1 MKIFGAIMKYNTLA
15 SKSVIKKVMDAVK
28 QRGITPELVDTKE
41 DALRRLQ
48 GLIPHGAEV
57 MTRSSTTLNQ
67 IGFTD
72 LLKSGKH
79 PWKNWKDI
87 ILAEKDGA
95 KQMELR
101 RKSVLSEYFLG
112 SVHAIAETGENVIAS
127 ASGSQL
133 PAYVFTSNNIIW
145 VAGTQKIAPSLPE
158 AIKRVREYVFP
169 LEDARMKKEGAAGS
183 TIGKLLIFEKEINP
197 ARKLTLILVNEKL
210 GF

>member
-1 MKIFGAIMKYNTLA
+1 MKYDTLA
-15 SKSVIKKVMDAVK
+15 SENAIKKVMDAVK
-28 QRGITPELVDTKE
+28 QRGLNAELVDTKE

-48 GLIPHGAEV
+48 ALIPQGAEV
-57 MTRSSTTLNQ
+57 MTGSSTTLNQ

-79 PWKNWKDI
+79 PWKNWKDM
-87 ILAEKDGA
+87 ILSEKDGA

-101 RKSVLSEYFLG
+101 RKSVLAEYFLG
-112 SVHAIAETGENVIAS
+112 SVHAIAETGEMVIAS

-133 PAYVFTSNNIIW
+133 PSYVFTSNNVIW
-145 VAGTQKIAPSLPE
+145 VAGTQKIVPALPD

-183 TIGKLLIFEKEINP
+183 TIGKLLIFEKEIIP

>member
-1 MKIFGAIMKYNTLA
+1 MKYDTLA
-15 SKSVIKKVMDAVK
+15 SKSSIKKVIDAVK
-28 QRGITPELVDTKE
+28 QRGLTPELVETKE
-41 DALRRLQ
+41 DALKRLQ
-48 GLIPHGAEV
+48 GLIPQGAEV
-57 MTRSSTTLNQ
+57 MTGSSITLNQ

-101 RKSVLSEYFLG
+101 MKSVLSEYFLG
-112 SVHAIAETGENVIAS
+112 SVHAIAETGEMLIAS

-133 PAYVFTSNNIIW
+133 PAYVFTSNNVIW
-145 VAGTQKIAPSLPE
+145 VAGTQKIVPVLPD

-169 LEDARMKKEGAAGS
+169 MEDARMKKEGAAGS

>member
-1 MKIFGAIMKYNTLA
+1 MKYDTLA
-15 SKSVIKKVMDAVK
+15 SKDAIKKVMNAVK
-28 QRGITPELVDTKE
+28 QRGITPMLVNTKE
-41 DALRRLQ
+41 DALKKLHE
-48 GLIPHGAEV
+48 LIPGGAEI
-57 MTRSSTTLNQ
+57 MTGSSTTLNQ

-87 ILAEKDGA
+87 ILTEKDGA

-112 SVHAIAETGENVIAS
+112 SMHAIAETGEMVFAS

-133 PAYVFTSNNIIW
+133 PAYIFTSNNVIW
-145 VAGTQKIAPSLPE
+145 VVGTQKIVPALPD

-169 LEDARMKKEGAAGS
+169 LEDARMKREGGTGS
-183 TIGKLLIFEKEINP
+183 TIGKLLIFEQEINP
-197 ARKLTLILVNEKL
+197 ARRLTLILVNEKL

>member
-1 MKIFGAIMKYNTLA
+1 MKYDTLA
-15 SKSVIKKVMDAVK
+15 SESAIKKVMDAVK
-28 QRGITPELVDTKE
+28 QRGINPEVVDTRE
-41 DALRRLQ
+41 DALKRLQ
-48 GLIPHGAEV
+48 ELIPQGAEV
-57 MTRSSTTLNQ
+57 MTGSSTTLNQ

-72 LLKSGKH
+72 LLISGKH

-87 ILAEKDGA
+87 ILSEKDRA

-101 RKSVLSEYFLG
+101 RKSVMSEYFLG
-112 SVHAIAETGENVIAS
+112 SVHAIAETGEMVTAS

-133 PAYVFTSNNIIW
+133 PAYIFTSNNVIW
-145 VAGTQKIAPSLPE
+145 VAGTQKIVPTLPD
-158 AIKRVREYVFP
+158 AIKRVEEYVFP

-183 TIGKLLIFEKEINP
+183 TIGKLLIFKKEINP

>member
-1 MKIFGAIMKYNTLA
+1 MKYDTLA
-15 SKSVIKKVMDAVK
+15 SKSSIKKVIDAVK
-28 QRGITPELVDTKE
+28 QRGLTAELVDTKD
-41 DALRRLQ
+41 DARRRLQ
-48 GLIPHGAEV
+48 GLIPQGAEV
-57 MTRSSTTLNQ
+57 MTGSSTTLNQ

-79 PWKNWKDI
+79 PWKNWKEI

-112 SVHAIAETGENVIAS
+112 SVHAIAQTGEMVIAS
-127 ASGSQL
+127 GSGSQL
-133 PAYVFTSNNIIW
+133 PAYVFTSDNVIW
-145 VAGTQKIAPSLPE
+145 VVGTQKIVPALPD

-197 ARKLTLILVNEKL
+197 ARKLTLLLVNEKL

>member
-1 MKIFGAIMKYNTLA
+1 MKYETLA
-15 SKSVIKKVMDAVK
+15 SKSATKNVMDAVK
-28 QRGITPELVDTKE
+28 KRGITPEFVDTGE

-48 GLIPHGAEV
+48 ALIPQGAEV
-57 MTRSSTTLNQ
+57 MTGSSTTLNQ

-72 LLKSGKH
+72 FLKSGKH
-79 PWKNWKDI
+79 PWKNWKDV
-87 ILAEKDGA
+87 ILSEKDGS

-112 SVHAIAETGENVIAS
+112 SVHAIAETGEMVIAS

-133 PAYVFTSNNIIW
+133 PSYLFTSNNVIW
-145 VAGTQKIAPSLPE
+145 VVGAQKIVPSLPD

-183 TIGKLLIFEKEINP
+183 TIGKILIFEKEINP

>member
-1 MKIFGAIMKYNTLA
+1 MKYDTLA
-15 SKSVIKKVMDAVK
+15 SKDAVKKVMTAVK
-28 QRGITPELVDTKE
+28 QRSINPEVVDTRE
-41 DALRRLQ
+41 DALKRLQ
-48 GLIPHGAEV
+48 ELIPRGAEV
-57 MTRSSTTLNQ
+57 MTGSSTTLNQ

-79 PWKNWKDI
+79 TWKNWKDI
-87 ILAEKDGA
+87 ILSEKDAA

-112 SVHAIAETGENVIAS
+112 SVHAIAETGEMVIAS

-133 PAYVFTSNNIIW
+133 PAYIFTSNNVIW
-145 VAGTQKIAPSLPE
+145 VAGIQKIVPALPD
-158 AIKRVREYVFP
+158 AIKRVEEYVFP
-169 LEDARMKKEGAAGS
+169 LEDARMKTEGAAGS
-183 TIGKLLIFEKEINP
+183 TIGKLLIFKKEINP

>member
-1 MKIFGAIMKYNTLA
+1 MKYDTLA
-15 SKSVIKKVMDAVK
+15 SKSSIKKVIDAVK
-28 QRGITPELVDTKE
+28 QRGLTPELVETKE
-41 DALRRLQ
+41 DALKRLQ
-48 GLIPHGAEV
+48 ELIHRGAEV
-57 MTRSSTTLNQ
+57 MTGSSTTLNQ

-79 PWKNWKDI
+79 PWKNWKDT
-87 ILAEKDGA
+87 ILSEKDGA
-95 KQMELR
+95 KQIELR

-112 SVHAIAETGENVIAS
+112 SVHAIAETGEMVIAS

-133 PAYVFTSNNIIW
+133 PSYIFTSKNVIW
-145 VAGTQKIAPSLPE
+145 VVGTQKIMPELPD
-158 AIKRVREYVFP
+158 AIQRVREYVFP

-197 ARKLTLILVNEKL
+197 ARKLTLLLVNEKL

>member
-1 MKIFGAIMKYNTLA
+1 MKYDSMA
-15 SKSVIKKVMDAVK
+15 SKNAIKKVMDTVK
-28 QRGITPELVDTKE
+28 QRGITPELVETGK
-41 DALRRLQ
+41 DALKRLQ
-48 GLIPHGAEV
+48 ELIPGGAEV
-57 MTRSSTTLNQ
+57 MTGSSTTLNQ

-87 ILAEKDGA
+87 ILSEKDMA
-95 KQMELR
+95 KQMEMR

-112 SVHAIAETGENVIAS
+112 SVHAIAETGEMVIAS

-133 PAYVFTSNNIIW
+133 PAYIFTGNNVIW
-145 VAGTQKIAPSLPE
+145 VAGTQKIVPTLPD
-158 AIKRVREYVFP
+158 AIKRLEEYVFP

-183 TIGKLLIFEKEINP
+183 TIGKIVIFKKEINP
-197 ARKLTLILVNEKL
+197 ARKLILILVNEKL